1 MSNPYFDLFMLKFD
15 GKITQA
21 ELEAKIKS
29 MQTKGLRPNRKEI
42 NEILEVTEDDGV
54 NYDESV

>member
-1 MSNPYFDLFMLKFD
+1 MLKFD